1 MFPLG
6 KIFAKFTRRKF
17 QNFRH
22 LIKIHDTKVSE
33 NFIPLK
39 LNFQKWKKKPWYFTV
54 WETHFVFFRKF
65 LSQIPKQKCLN
76 MFRRYRQVSSSKFF
90 FDQFLMINLIFYY
103 RGHLVL
109 TALFPIPTSVIPRLS
124 FFWTLS
130 FMLSVKKKKQQIV
143 A

>member
-6 KIFAKFTRRKF
+6 KIFANFMRRKF

-33 NFIPLK
+33 NFIPFKNLK
-39 LNFQKWKKKPWYFTV
+39 RNHGTSPYEKHILC
-54 WETHFVFFRKF
+54 FFGR
-65 LSQIPKQKCLN
+65 SQIPKQKCLN
-76 MFRRYRQVSSSKFF
+76 MFRRYRQVSSSKIF
-90 FDQFLMINLIFYY
+90 FDQFLMINLIFYN